1 MTFPE
6 LLAAGFAGVPGEVI
20 GVGACRGE
28 SVCTHP
34 LGGSPAFY
42 EFSCT
47 ACEVAVDLET
57 GELTVLKHISVADV
71 GKALN
76 PAQTESQD
84 EGAAVMGLGHT
95 LMERLVLDERG
106 RILNLGALDYRVPT
120 TKDMPAE
127 LHSVLIE
134 NGDGPGPYGS
144 KGAGE
149 GGLFGVAPAI
159 ASAVTEATGAVI
171 RDLPLTPER
180 IWAAMQ
186 PLDPSEPMPEL
197 DHR

>member
-1 MTFPE
+1 
-6 LLAAGFAGVPGEVI
+6 VPGEVI
-20 GVGACRGE
+20 GVGARRGE
-28 SVCTHP
+28 SVRTHP

-95 LMERLVLDERG
+95 LMEHLILDERG

-127 LHSVLIE
+127 LQSLLIE

-159 ASAVTEATGAVI
+159 AAAVTEATGAVI

-186 PLDPSEPMPEL
+186 PPDPL
-197 DHR
+197 GTD